1 MKLRSIKIFATAAL
15 LFTVL
20 AWQGCDKDDPK
31 GPECTIPNADLSYT
45 KNIQGIVNQYCVS
58 CHAPGSGVAGAV
70 GDYRNYEGLKVYL
83 DNGKVLDRVVIDKDM
98 PPRWRHESSP
108 ARQYQL
114 LDCCGLSEVSIEE
127 NVHLVMD

>member
-1 MKLRSIKIFATAAL
+1 MKLRSIKIFAAAAL

-45 KNIQGIVNQYCVS
+45 KNIQGIVNQYCIG
-58 CHAPGSGVAGAV
+58 CHAPGTGVVGAV

-98 PPRWRHESSP
+98 PQGGGMSQAQR
-108 ARQYQL
+108 
-114 LDCCGLSEVSIEE
+114 DSI
-127 NVHLVMD
+127 NCWIAAGYPK